1 MKMGV
6 DEEEET
12 LAGVGFDGGT
22 PSLSSS
28 MLMMVASRGTD
39 AMTTLRFFNLG
50 AGFSLSSL
58 FRLPF
63 DGRFP
68 RRMHISDIRVK
79 I

>member
-1 MKMGV
+1 M
-6 DEEEET
+6 ET
-12 LAGVGFDGGT
+12 GEDKKGATLGGTGFDGGT

-39 AMTTLRFFNLG
+39 AMTTLRFFDLD

-58 FRLPF
+58 FRFPF

-68 RRMHISDIRVK
+68 RKMRIYDIRVK
-79 I
+79 T